1 MASILMMKLNTIAI
15 HRCQSSYIWRIAY
28 IYNLFQ
34 THKLVCRLIFWP
46 YSIIMDIKVKEHLMQ
61 VKPSKM
67 GTSNSTKHVIEKAAS
82 WGLWDLLW
90 HLEELMSF
98 ENWWNS

>member
-34 THKLVCRLIFWP
+34 THKLVGRLIFWP
-46 YSIIMDIKVKEHLMQ
+46 YSIIMDMEVKEHLMQ

-67 GTSNSTKHVIEKAAS
+67 GTSNSPKHVMEKAAN
-82 WGLWDLLW
+82 WV
-90 HLEELMSF
+90 F
-98 ENWWNS
+98 ETYCGT